1 MPTIVPMG
9 KQTPFENEVQLF
21 SQALDMSTDLTCITD
36 AEGMI
41 VFVNKAFV
49 ERFGYDAEELR
60 GKRMQTLN
68 LFVLQEGEKFIASE
82 EKLSL
87 GWQGETSARKKD
99 GSEFRVHLAMMPV
112 SNGNGKT
119 LGLICLARSA
129 MRHQDALKEIRSL
142 ATDLEKR
149 VLVRTAE
156 VVTQKDELSHINK
169 HLGELIRQLDD
180 AKRKAEQANKVKSQ
194 FLTHVSHEMRTPLN
208 SVIGFANLL
217 SKNKEAKLSDHD
229 LFYLNRITGNATHLL
244 NVIGQMLDLSMI
256 ESGKLA
262 LNISEV
268 SLAELIRETISDLR
282 GHDRAESVPM
292 IADIPK
298 NAQSVETDRQ
308 KLKQVLINLLGNA
321 LKFTERGGITV
332 RVIVNVVR
340 QPVQIEVSDTGIGI
354 PKERLDAI
362 FEAFE
367 RLQPPGGSDSE
378 GTGLGL
384 TISRSLCS
392 LMGYEIS
399 VESEVG
405 KGSTFVIHLVKNL
418 TADHL

>member
-1 MPTIVPMG
+1 MD
-9 KQTPFENEVQLF
+9 KQRQFEHEVQLF
-21 SQALDMSTDLTCITD
+21 SQALDMSADLACIAD
-36 AEGMI
+36 AEGII
-41 VFVNKAFV
+41 VFVNKAFL
-49 ERFGYDAEELR
+49 EKFGYDPEDLR
-60 GKRMQTLN
+60 GKRMQSLN

-82 EKLSL
+82 ETVSL
-87 GWQGETSARKKD
+87 GWRGETSARRKD

-112 SNGNGKT
+112 SDGNGKT

-129 MRHQDALKEIRSL
+129 MGHQDALREIRSL
-142 ATDLEKR
+142 ATDLEQR

-156 VVTQKDELSHINK
+156 VVTQKDELSRINQ

-194 FLTHVSHEMRTPLN
+194 FLTYVSHEMRTPLN

-217 SKNKEAKLSDHD
+217 SKNKEANLSDHD
-229 LFYLNRITGNATHLL
+229 LFYLNRIIGNATHLL

-256 ESGKLA
+256 ETGKLA

-268 SLAELIRETISDLR
+268 SLAELIRETIADLR
-282 GHDRAESVPM
+282 GHAGAESVPM
-292 IADIPK
+292 NADIPK
-298 NAQSVETDRQ
+298 GAQSFETDRQ

-332 RVIVNVVR
+332 RVSVDVLR
-340 QPVQIEVSDTGIGI
+340 QPIRIEVSDTGVGI
-354 PKERLDAI
+354 PKERFDAI

-367 RLQPPGGSDSE
+367 RAQPQRDSESE

-405 KGSTFVIHLVKNL
+405 KGSTFTIHLKKSL
-418 TADHL
+418 TIAHL

>member
-1 MPTIVPMG
+1 MG
-9 KQTPFENEVQLF
+9 KQNQLEHEVQLF
-21 SQALDMSTDLTCITD
+21 SQALDMSADLACITD
-36 AEGMI
+36 GDGII
-41 VFVNKAFV
+41 VFVNKAFL
-49 ERFGYDAEELR
+49 EKSGYDAEDLL
-60 GKRMQTLN
+60 GKPMQSLN
-68 LFVLQEGEKFIASE
+68 LFMLQEGEKFIASE
-82 EKLSL
+82 DTRTL
-87 GWQGETSARKKD
+87 GWRGETSAKKKD

-112 SNGNGKT
+112 ADVDGKT

-129 MRHQDALKEIRSL
+129 MGHQDALKEIRSL
-142 ATDLEKR
+142 ATDLEQR
-149 VLVRTAE
+149 VLLRTAE
-156 VVTQKDELSHINK
+156 VVTQKDELSRINH

-217 SKNKEAKLSDHD
+217 SKNKDSKLSDHD

-256 ESGKLA
+256 ESGKLP

-268 SLAELIRETISDLR
+268 SLAELIRETIADLR
-282 GHDRAESVPM
+282 GHAHAESVPM
-292 IADIPK
+292 SADIPK
-298 NAQSVETDRQ
+298 GAQSVETDRQ
-308 KLKQVLINLLGNA
+308 KLKQILINLLGNA
-321 LKFTERGGITV
+321 LKFTDRGGITV
-332 RVIVNVVR
+332 RVVVDVLR
-340 QPVQIEVSDTGIGI
+340 RPIRIEVSDTGVGI
-354 PKERLDAI
+354 PKERFEAI

-367 RLQPPGGSDSE
+367 RVQPPGNSESE

-392 LMGYEIS
+392 LMGYEIG

-405 KGSTFVIHLVKNL
+405 KGSTFTVHLTKPL
-418 TADHL
+418 TIAHP

>member
-1 MPTIVPMG
+1 MV
-9 KQTPFENEVQLF
+9 KQRQFENEVQLF
-21 SQALDMSTDLTCITD
+21 GQALDMSSDLMCITN
-36 AEGMI
+36 AEGAI
-41 VFVNKAFV
+41 ILANKAFL
-49 ERFGYDAEELR
+49 EKSGYDAQDVL
-60 GKRMQTLN
+60 GKHMQSLN

-82 EKLSL
+82 DTESL
-87 GWQGETSARKKD
+87 GWRGETSARKKD
-99 GSEFRVHLAMMPV
+99 GSEFKVHLAMMPV
-112 SNGNGKT
+112 ADGAGKT
-119 LGLICLARSA
+119 LGLICIARSA

-142 ATDLEKR
+142 ATDLEQR

-156 VVTQKDELSHINK
+156 VVTQKDELSRINK

-180 AKRKAEQANKVKSQ
+180 AKQKAEQANKVKSQ

-229 LFYLNRITGNATHLL
+229 LFYLDRIIGNATHLL

-256 ESGKLA
+256 ESGKLTLA
-262 LNISEV
+262 VSEL
-268 SLAELIRETISDLR
+268 SLAELIRETIAELR
-282 GHDRAESVPM
+282 GHARAESVPM

-298 NAQSVETDRQ
+298 GAQSIETDRQ
-308 KLKQVLINLLGNA
+308 KLKQVLINLLANA

-332 RVIVNVVR
+332 RVIVDVLR
-340 QPVQIEVSDTGIGI
+340 QPVRIEVSDTGVGI
-354 PKERLDAI
+354 PKERFDAI

-367 RLQPPGGSDSE
+367 RIQPPGGPEFE

-405 KGSTFVIHLVKNL
+405 KGSTFTVHLTNNL
-418 TADHL
+418 SATHS